1 MEPSPNAEVTYTE
14 IEERFEVTYE
24 KMNPAYR
31 GIYASK
37 KDIRPYE
44 KEELVPVVQAKVA
57 ENAIDTLFG
66 VLGKNAHDAT
76 S

>member
-1 MEPSPNAEVTYTE
+1 M
-14 IEERFEVTYE
+14 TYE

-31 GIYASK
+31 GLYASK

-57 ENAIDTLFG
+57 ENAIDALIG
-66 VLGKNAHDAT
+66 AVNKNVHD
-76 S
+76 SSS